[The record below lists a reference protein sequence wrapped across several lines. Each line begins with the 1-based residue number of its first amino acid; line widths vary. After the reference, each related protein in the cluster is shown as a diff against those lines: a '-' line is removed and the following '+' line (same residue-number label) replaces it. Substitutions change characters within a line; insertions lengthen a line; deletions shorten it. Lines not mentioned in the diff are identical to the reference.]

1 MVTDGTPLL
10 KTMKYGKGTIGVYG
24 VSLSDLSGFAKKN
37 PSFAS
42 YFLSEIF
49 NEDELNTI
57 YYYSQ
62 GGDADYWTPTIL
74 SAGETG
80 NGSPILRSTG
90 SSLWDIW

>member
-10 KTMKYGKGTIGVYG
+10 KDHASTGKGTIGVYG

-42 YFLSEIF
+42 YFLGEIF

-57 YYYSQ
+57 YYNSQ
-62 GGDADYWTPTIL
+62 G
-74 SAGETG
+74 
-80 NGSPILRSTG
+80 RRR
-90 SSLWDIW
+90 